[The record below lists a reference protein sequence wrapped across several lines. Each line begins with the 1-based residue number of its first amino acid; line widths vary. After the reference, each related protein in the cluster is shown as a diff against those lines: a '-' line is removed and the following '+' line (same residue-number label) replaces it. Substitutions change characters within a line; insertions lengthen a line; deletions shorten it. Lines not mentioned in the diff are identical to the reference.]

1 MNKLILFLGLILL
14 APLSSPAANKV
25 VPSHPKTLLKKMPQ
39 QPRLEGQWTM
49 ETSRASNEF
58 QHDWLMTVAERVYR
72 SPATGDQPERSLHL
86 QVTDTGKEPTLLQL
100 FQDLEPG
107 PTPYGKAVLVE
118 GLTMVLAEEK
128 EAGITTC
135 YLGIGQRF
143 VVTAKLNDPS
153 KEIAPE
159 DFADWL
165 ATSLLPL
172 TDIKSK
178 SIARIPRPFNG
189 IVVNELDPSQNRIFR
204 MTYLTGEESQD
215 HQERLVQ
222 QLKAEKT
229 EREKLK

>member
-1 MNKLILFLGLILL
+1 MNKLLLFLGLFLL
-14 APLSSPAANKV
+14 APLCSTAANKV

-58 QHDWLMTVAERVYR
+58 QHEWLMTVAERVYR
-72 SPATGDQPERSLHL
+72 SPAAGEQPERTLRL

-100 FQDLEPG
+100 FHNFEPG
-107 PTPYGKAVLVE
+107 PTPYGEAMLIQ
-118 GLTMVLAEEK
+118 GQPLVLAEE

-143 VVTAKLNDPS
+143 VVEAKLNDPS
-153 KEIAPE
+153 EEISPE

-172 TDIKSK
+172 TNIKAK

-189 IVVNELDPSQNRIFR
+189 LVVDEINPSQNRSFR
-204 MTYLTGEESQD
+204 MTYLTSEESQD
-215 HQERLVQ
+215 HQEKLVK
-222 QLKAEKT
+222 QLKQEKA